1 MAASP
6 EAIAHRTLESLRA
19 DYAYNLRLLAQR
31 DGELQR
37 YDTAWSQITTQLQ
50 EARREA
56 CWWQQQ
62 AQEQAAHAAALAE
75 QVAVLESRPP
85 VVHEE
90 AQTVALDVATAAV
103 QTSGS
108 GPASSQAAEG
118 PEDSLDDV
126 HALRDANQRLKRTIA
141 AMRAH
146 MEAEAAAA
154 AAAAAVPGRDEQL
167 DVLLRRCQRDN
178 ARLHAE
184 RDLLIDTCNALRAPA
199 ASPSIG
205 SAVLG
210 AFPACLDDA
219 LMAAPPPLRPL
230 PPHVNVATQTVVAAR
245 PVVPRE
251 MEPPTSDVI
260 QLALQGS
267 AARAQTREPPVL
279 ASHKVTSSQAMA
291 RDLLRRHKL
300 LLPTCGARVRN
311 WALRDE

>member
-75 QVAVLESRPP
+75 QVAVLASRPP

-108 GPASSQAAEG
+108 GPTSSQAAEA
-118 PEDSLDDV
+118 PEDSLEDV

-146 MEAEAAAA
+146 MEAEADAA

-184 RDLLIDTCNALRAPA
+184 RDLLIDTCNALRATA
-199 ASPSIG
+199 ASPYIG

-210 AFPACLDDA
+210 AFHACLDDA
-219 LMAAPPPLRPL
+219 LMPAPP

-251 MEPPTSDVI
+251 MEPPSSDAI

-300 LLPTCGARVRN
+300 RGARVRN
-311 WALRDE
+311 WASFRDE